1 MHSVTSTYTQTHT
14 ISHTFKCVCV
24 WEYVYEDYDIVQ
36 FKQLHGNIM
45 KIEK

>member
-24 WEYVYEDYDIVQ
+24 YVYEDYDIVH